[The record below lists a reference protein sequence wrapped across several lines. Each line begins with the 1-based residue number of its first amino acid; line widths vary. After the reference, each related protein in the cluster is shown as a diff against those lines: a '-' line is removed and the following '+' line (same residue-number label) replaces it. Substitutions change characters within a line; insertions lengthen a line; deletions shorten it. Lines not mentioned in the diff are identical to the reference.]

1 MIDVLTNG
9 FLTNPIPIQF
19 TGNYCS
25 HGCVYCFS
33 NINNPKRKLD
43 VKGVLSQLKNF
54 KKRDDLASFYM
65 REKYPILFSN
75 NIDPFSKSNQPYVND
90 LILTLRDLEIPVALA
105 TRGGNGWRDIY
116 KEITPSVFYVTIPYS
131 DDVTREKYEP
141 KAPSLTERW
150 EMTEE
155 LIKQGHKVII
165 SINPLNNAFCSNP
178 LEVISKAQKLGVES
192 FVINKLHLTPKQQ
205 SNLTDR
211 EKLILGDELLIEAKL
226 KGFQDNWIDAG
237 LEMMDYCFENNLN
250 LLGMDTGLTNSNYF
264 EFKQCYDNLLPT
276 LDDFFNWVSV
286 TKEIG
291 EYIYFEEFYNFFS
304 VRLPD
309 LQGNISKYIF
319 NRAVIS
325 DKDFYKKMD
334 LRNLLHLYWQHSKVG
349 LNIPKNYPSF
359 SWVKKQYSTKLDFLF
374 DDEHN
379 QIMIYH
385 GEKFNTNETIII

>member
-105 TRGGNGWRDIY
+105 TRGGQGWKDIY
-116 KEITPSVFYVTIPYS
+116 QEITPSVFYVTIPYS
-131 DDVTREKYEP
+131 DDVIREKYEP
-141 KAPSLTERW
+141 KAPSLSERW

-165 SINPLNNAFCSNP
+165 SINPLNKTFCSNP
-178 LEVISKAQKLGVES
+178 LEIISEAQKLGVES

-211 EKLILGDELLIEAKL
+211 EKSILGTELLTEAKS
-226 KGFQDNWIDAG
+226 KGFQDNWIDQG
-237 LEMMDYCFENNLN
+237 MEMMNYCSENNLN

-291 EYIYFEEFYNFFS
+291 DYIYFEEFYNFFS

-319 NRAVIS
+319 NRAVIN

-334 LRNLLHLYWQHSKVG
+334 LRNLLHLYWQHSKAG
-349 LNIPKNYPSF
+349 LNIPANYPSF

-385 GEKFNTNETIII
+385 GDEFNANETVII